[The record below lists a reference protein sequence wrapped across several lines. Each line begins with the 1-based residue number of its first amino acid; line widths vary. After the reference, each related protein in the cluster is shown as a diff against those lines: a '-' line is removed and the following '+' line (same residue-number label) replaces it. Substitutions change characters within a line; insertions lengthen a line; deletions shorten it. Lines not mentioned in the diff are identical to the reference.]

1 MRPLLK
7 KMHAREKRLIIDLPE
22 EFLNRDINVI
32 VELDNKNIEKT
43 LMTGK
48 IKIDTKKWKFQ
59 REKIYE

>member
-1 MRPLLK
+1 
-7 KMHAREKRLIIDLPE
+7 MHAREKRLIIDLPE